1 LYSNALCY
9 CFFAADMLDSSAI
22 RAVLEIVISINLLM
36 GGKMPRRTNQFQQ
49 LIHAIHLQLSKG
61 VKVTESKFLRNCVTG
76 EEREVDIVIEAETS
90 LYPIVIGI
98 ECCQSRRPA
107 TIEWVERMIE
117 KHRDLTDNKLVLV
130 SGSGFTP
137 TALQK
142 AELEGVEALT
152 LGASQTVDWTEV
164 VGKLAQVYIAL
175 PQVRAT
181 NVGVSPSLGASLL
194 DLDAELFTNEGEQIG
209 SLREIADTSYR
220 VDSVLEYILRTFTEP
235 GNYLFGL
242 DYTPPPGSHITDK
255 AGVTHTV
262 ELLRVAVSVH
272 LDERIAVGLRHA
284 VFKDSQVAYGTLQV
298 EDLQGLLT
306 IVEAPGRPM
315 SADLRL
321 SPSTKKKR

>member
-1 LYSNALCY
+1 MLY
-9 CFFAADMLDSSAI
+9 SSAI
-22 RAVLEIVISINLLM
+22 RAVLEIVIFIGLLT

-49 LIHAIHLQLSKG
+49 LIHAIHLQLSKD
-61 VKVTESKFLRNCVTG
+61 VKVTESKFLRNRVTG

-98 ECCQSRRPA
+98 ECSKSRRPA

-137 TALQK
+137 MALQK

-152 LGASQTVDWTEV
+152 LGESKTVDWTEV
-164 VGKLAQVYIAL
+164 VGKIAQVYITL

-181 NVGVSPSLGASLL
+181 NVGISPCLEASLI
-194 DLDAELFTNEGEQIG
+194 DLGMELFTHEGLQMG
-209 SLREIADTSYR
+209 SLHEIADSSYR
-220 VDSVLEYILRTFTEP
+220 ADSIVEYILHTFIEP
-235 GNYLFGL
+235 GDYLFGL
-242 DYTPPPGSHITDK
+242 DYTPPSGSYIIDK
-255 AGVTHTV
+255 AGTRHTV
-262 ELLRVAVSVH
+262 ELLRIAVSVH
-272 LDERIAVGLRHA
+272 LDERIPVDLRHA
-284 VFKDSQVAYGTLQV
+284 VFKDSQVAYGSLQV